1 MEVPPPAIAAATAR
15 GVHVFGG
22 SEAVVRRAIAAAATA
37 VPVQAVAEA
46 VTVAVAVGARVV
58 ELAQVIL
65 LVVKDAHARA
75 SHDLEE
81 AVAFGI
87 ERAPRLRQADVA
99 VEVVVE
105 DLDPL

>member
-1 MEVPPPAIAAATAR
+1 MFRAEAAATA
-15 GVHVFGG
+15 
-22 SEAVVRRAIAAAATA
+22 T
-37 VPVQAVAEA
+37 VPVETVAEA
-46 VTVAVAVGARVV
+46 VAGAVACGARVV

-87 ERAPRLRQADVA
+87 ERGSPT
-99 VEVVVE
+99 ETS
-105 DLDPL
+105 